1 MIIQWVTV
9 DARAPKRLLQFVG
22 FDLHALLEG
31 VEAEHRGF
39 EDTHR
44 IHIGLFRNFQPS
56 EGIGRIDEESAEVFA
71 AQIGGGSDGGAE
83 YLGSVS

>member
-1 MIIQWVTV
+1 MIIQGVTV
-9 DARAPKRLLQFVG
+9 GARAPKGLLQFVG
-22 FDLHALLEG
+22 LDLHALLEG

-44 IHIGLFRNFQPS
+44 THVGFFRNFEPR

-71 AQIGGGSDGGAE
+71 AQIGGGSNGGAK
-83 YLGSVS
+83 YLGGVS